1 MRITKARAAE
11 NRDRVLS
18 AAAELFRER
27 GFDGAG
33 ISDVMRAA
41 GLTHGGFYN
50 HFESKDALESAACA
64 YVFEAAVKR
73 VERVA
78 TAENR
83 DEAVADYVRAYLSDR
98 ARDARGARCPMVAF
112 GTDVSRQEPQVRD
125 AYADGLARYIEA
137 LTRALPVESSSEPAN
152 RGAAIDMLVRLV
164 GALTLA
170 RSVAKADP
178 DLSAEILERTR
189 AALLPGEQP

>member
-1 MRITKARAAE
+1 MRITKAKATE
-11 NRDRVLS
+11 NRERVLS

-33 ISDVMRAA
+33 LADVMRAA

-64 YVFEAAVKR
+64 HVFDAAVKR

-78 TAENR
+78 RAEAR
-83 DEAVADYVRAYLSDR
+83 DEAVADYVRAYLSTR

-112 GTDVSRQEPQVRD
+112 GTDVSRQQAEVRD
-125 AYADGLARYIEA
+125 AYAEGLSRYLEA
-137 LTRALPVESSSEPAN
+137 LARALPPDDSADTSDRS
-152 RGAAIDMLVRLV
+152 AAIDMLVRLV

-189 AALLPGEQP
+189 AMLLPDEA

>member
-11 NRDRVLS
+11 NRDKVLS

-27 GFDGAG
+27 GFDGVG
-33 ISDVMRAA
+33 IADVMRAA

-64 YVFEAAVKR
+64 HVFDAAVNR

-78 TAENR
+78 KAEHR
-83 DEAVADYVRAYLSDR
+83 DVAVADYVRAYLSDR

-112 GTDVSRQEPQVRD
+112 ATDVSRQEPQVRD
-125 AYADGLARYIEA
+125 AYAEGLSRYLEA
-137 LTRALPVESSSEPAN
+137 LARALPSQRAPDTPD
-152 RGAAIDMLVRLV
+152 RGAAVDMLVRLV
-164 GALTLA
+164 GALSLA

-189 AALLPGEQP
+189 AALLAGE